1 MAPRQKILPIRI
13 GSLLSKNR
21 DNGGSARRSRLS
33 EAMNKNLARL
43 ITKLVMATLLL
54 GITGSC
60 VHPPI
65 SPPENSFFLA
75 VETAYLRDN
84 PEYGGN
90 VLGQLYKG
98 DEVKVLDLRES
109 GWWRIEL
116 LRSGQQG
123 WLQKELLSP
132 TPVRTVFYYVNRDSI
147 PLLEC
152 PKNDCLPLQV
162 LFRGDQV
169 QKVEAGEQGWWR
181 VLAIKSRSLGW
192 LPSEVL
198 VKTIL
203 ETRAQQPQKPYYY
216 VKFARVRLRAK
227 PAATSEIVRTLK
239 FNDQVQKIEEVP
251 GWFKVR
257 QPSSGAV
264 GWIASPDLN
273 ALPSLSPARARP
285 TKEKEEPEPFKP
297 KEEPEI
303 EPEFM

>member
-1 MAPRQKILPIRI
+1 
-13 GSLLSKNR
+13 
-21 DNGGSARRSRLS
+21 
-33 EAMNKNLARL
+33 
-43 ITKLVMATLLL
+43 MATLLL
-54 GITGSC
+54 GIAGSC

-65 SPPENSFFLA
+65 KPPENSFYVTF
-75 VETAYLRDN
+75 ETAYLRDN
-84 PEYGGN
+84 PGYGGN

-123 WLQKELLSP
+123 WVPKELLSP
-132 TPVRTVFYYVNRDSI
+132 TPVRTVFYYVNRDSF

-152 PKNDCLPLQV
+152 PRNDCLRLQV

-169 QKVEAGEQGWWR
+169 QRVEEGERGWWH
-181 VLAIKSRSLGW
+181 VLAVKSRSLGW
-192 LPSEVL
+192 VPSEVL
-198 VKTIL
+198 AETIR
-203 ETRAQQPQKPYYY
+203 ETKAGQLQKPYYY
-216 VKFARVRLRAK
+216 VKPARVKLRAR
-227 PAATSEIVRTLK
+227 PSANSEIVRTLK
-239 FNDQVQKIEEVP
+239 FNDQVQKIEAAP

-264 GWIASPDLN
+264 GWIASSDLDT
-273 ALPSLSPARARP
+273 LPGLSPARAWP
-285 TKEKEEPEPFKP
+285 AKEKEEPEPFKP

>member
-1 MAPRQKILPIRI
+1 
-13 GSLLSKNR
+13 
-21 DNGGSARRSRLS
+21 
-33 EAMNKNLARL
+33 MNKKLARL
-43 ITKLVMATLLL
+43 IIKFVLVTLLL
-54 GITGSC
+54 AIAGSC

-65 SPPENSFFLA
+65 KPPESSFFII

-84 PEYGGN
+84 PGYGGN

-123 WLQKELLSP
+123 WVQKELLSP
-132 TPVRTVFYYVNRDSI
+132 APVRPVFYYVNRDSV

-152 PKNDCLPLQV
+152 PRNDCLRLQV

-169 QKVEAGEQGWWR
+169 QRVAEGEGGWWHI
-181 VLAIKSRSLGW
+181 LAIKSRSLGW
-192 LPSEVL
+192 VPSEL
-198 VKTIL
+198 LAETIQ
-203 ETRAQQPQKPYYY
+203 ETRARQQRPYYY
-216 VKFARVRLRAK
+216 VKRVRVRLRAK
-227 PAATSEIVRTLK
+227 PSTNSEIVRVLK
-239 FNDQVQKIEEVP
+239 FNDQVQKIEEGP

-264 GWIASPDLN
+264 GWIAIPDLDP
-273 ALPSLSPARARP
+273 LPGVSPARALP
-285 TKEKEEPEPFKP
+285 GKYIEEPQPFKP